1 MARSRNH
8 CRIRSC
14 VAWLLLNRVSYTKRA
29 FSVLVGKLAAPLR
42 SAWSANSMK
51 NSACCPLAVCSITH
65 GAILVAADGGLETA
79 APCWLPTAREEAM
92 APMAAAVAATK
103 NNKQKIRRHLDAV
116 NVGVGFEFLIIEVAG
131 AFGLFDWFVE
141 RKPNPACRTNRR
153 PVSNLFW
160 KILHFEA
167 RTGWL
172 LNPREEVS
180 SINFALP
187 ARRGRELRP
196 RESVRSWECDA
207 FRIAFS
213 RIGAGSQSICVVL
226 RCLR

>member
-14 VAWLLLNRVSYTKRA
+14 VAWLLRTRVSNTKRA
-29 FSVLVGKLAAPLR
+29 VSVLVGKLAAPLR

-103 NNKQKIRRHLDAV
+103 NNKQKIRRHLGAV
-116 NVGVGFEFLIIEVAG
+116 NVGVGFEFLIMEVAG
-131 AFGLFDWFVE
+131 VFGLFDWSVE
-141 RKPNPACRTNRR
+141 RKPGPSLVDKAQTYVK
-153 PVSNLFW
+153 P
-160 KILHFEA
+160 
-167 RTGWL
+167 
-172 LNPREEVS
+172 
-180 SINFALP
+180 
-187 ARRGRELRP
+187 
-196 RESVRSWECDA
+196 
-207 FRIAFS
+207 
-213 RIGAGSQSICVVL
+213 
-226 RCLR
+226 